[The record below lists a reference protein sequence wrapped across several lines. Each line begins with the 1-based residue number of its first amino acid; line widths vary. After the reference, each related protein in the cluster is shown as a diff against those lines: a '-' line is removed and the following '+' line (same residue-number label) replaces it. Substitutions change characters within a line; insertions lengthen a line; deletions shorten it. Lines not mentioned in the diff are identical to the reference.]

1 MDQRG
6 NQKVIL
12 KCNNDKTQPTKSM
25 RYCKSGSW
33 REAHSNT
40 SLYQKSRKISNNL
53 TYHLKELEK
62 KKKELAKP
70 KVRRRKGILK
80 IGEEI
85 NKRD

>member
-62 KKKELAKP
+62 KKK
-70 KVRRRKGILK
+70 
-80 IGEEI
+80 
-85 NKRD
+85 N

>member
-1 MDQRG
+1 MTKHSQQNLWG
-6 NQKVIL
+6 TAKVVLGEKFIAIQVFIKSQENL
-12 KCNNDKTQPTKSM
+12 KQPNLSPK
-25 RYCKSGSW
+25 RI
-33 REAHSNT
+33 
-40 SLYQKSRKISNNL
+40 RK
-53 TYHLKELEK
+53 K